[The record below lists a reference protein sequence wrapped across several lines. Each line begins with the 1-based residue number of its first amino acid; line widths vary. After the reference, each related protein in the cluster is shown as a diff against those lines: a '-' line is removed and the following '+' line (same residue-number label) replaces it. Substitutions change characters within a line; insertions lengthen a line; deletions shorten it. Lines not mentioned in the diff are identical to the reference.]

1 MVERGLD
8 PVIHLHNW
16 MLIFFRTLEDKYSDN
31 GMEMRPISIGADL
44 SRLHRNSD
52 RPAFYGGY
60 ITVPD
65 TFLPLKGTAHR
76 AVKDGDAVKPCQVN
90 HFTSSTLWK
99 HQGLTGDFPS
109 SIPEAEFRVPS
120 QKSHLTANDSRR
132 NLTDSQET
140 AQWIAGPSF
149 TEKLLNGLLG
159 QLGSDQI
166 FWALQILFF

>member
-1 MVERGLD
+1 M
-8 PVIHLHNW
+8 
-16 MLIFFRTLEDKYSDN
+16 EDKYSDN

-90 HFTSSTLWK
+90 HFASSTLWK

-149 TEKLLNGLLG
+149 TEKLLNALLG

-166 FWALQILFF
+166 FWALQILFFKHMGDVLEAL